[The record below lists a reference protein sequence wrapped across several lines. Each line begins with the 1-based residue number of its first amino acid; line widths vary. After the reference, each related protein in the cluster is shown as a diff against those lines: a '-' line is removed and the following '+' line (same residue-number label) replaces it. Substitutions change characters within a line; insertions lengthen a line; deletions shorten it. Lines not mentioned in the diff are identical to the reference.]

1 MPQPEVFVQHLRQ
14 NPALTLEQVR
24 LMFNPE
30 LLRSVRV
37 CDLLGVELIDQD
49 RLTRASESTGADFDA
64 EVLEVLCE
72 AGHEVAAAYLRERV
86 GGPRW
91 KLQASLGRLVKAR
104 LVERRGTTSS
114 TRYRATKAA
123 KAA

>member
-1 MPQPEVFVQHLRQ
+1 
-14 NPALTLEQVR
+14 
-24 LMFNPE
+24 MFNPE
-30 LLRSVRV
+30 MLRSVRV
-37 CDLLGVELIDQD
+37 CDLLGVELIDQA

-64 EVLEVLCE
+64 EVLEVLRE